1 MVHARARRNTR
12 IIEVGTNRGT
22 GHSGHG
28 DSAEEGIALILTVP
42 AASPTTSSWGR
53 AAEDWIGCALPP
65 LNVKFSWPSA
75 PTLRGFLTVIT
86 LAEWLILTS
95 PRARGMDLRCVTLI
109 FDHGY

>member
-1 MVHARARRNTR
+1 M
-12 IIEVGTNRGT
+12 E
-22 GHSGHG
+22 
-28 DSAEEGIALILTVP
+28 TVP
-42 AASPTTSSWGR
+42 KKVSRVDPDRSCSVADDLFVGS
-53 AAEDWIGCALPP
+53 AAEDRIGCALSL